1 MDCLKTV
8 TKQFQR
14 IANIL
19 SERVAELLCASVLV
33 VDEGGEAIAQTPNN
47 TLYSPFKIATPLIR
61 IPIQIANETGEVIIA
76 KTEEGENIS
85 PRLAQMLVE
94 MIINQTLAVTQLPTQ
109 HELKNKFI
117 HDLLSGVIINETD
130 ILRQGEIL
138 GMDLT
143 RPRAVILIDAADYIL
158 TFTGNQEIN
167 DKWIWQKAQH
177 IINSIVSF
185 FHLPNDT
192 ICAYIGNGEVAVLK
206 ASSTQDLVLW
216 ANSEDEF
223 NPSWANLT
231 ALKRAGSALIS
242 RLKFDTKTPI
252 SIGIGRHHP
261 KIQGLAKSYQDAC
274 AALSLGRRFHGKNQ
288 VHCLDELGIAAFV
301 GISDENTKIDLA
313 QHLLSPLEQ
322 ETDLIKTLDAFFLEN
337 CCPSSTAKRLSIHRN
352 TLSYR
357 LEKIT
362 SLTGLDPRKFDEAM
376 QIRLALLLG
385 CLGDNSSQLGKSTMP
400 KAS

>member
-1 MDCLKTV
+1 MNYLKTV

-19 SERVAELLCASVLV
+19 AERVAELLCASVLV
-33 VDEGGEAIAQTPNN
+33 VDTGGNAIAQTPNN
-47 TLYSPFKIATPLIR
+47 TLYPSFPTATPLIR
-61 IPIQIANETGEVIIA
+61 IPIQIANNTGEVIIA
-76 KTEEGENIS
+76 KTEQCENIS

-94 MIINQTLAVTQLPTQ
+94 MIVNQTVAVAQLPAQ

-117 HDLLSGVIINETD
+117 HDLLSGAIINEAD
-130 ILRQGEIL
+130 ILRQGQIL
-138 GMDLT
+138 GMDFT

-158 TFTGNQEIN
+158 PSISNHEIN
-167 DKWIWQKAQH
+167 DKWIWQRAQH

-216 ANSEDEF
+216 ANSEDEL

-231 ALKRAGSALIS
+231 ALKRAGSALIA
-242 RLKFDTKTPI
+242 RLKSDTKTAI

-261 KIQGLAKSYQDAC
+261 GIQGLAKSYQDAC
-274 AALSLGRRFHGKNQ
+274 AAVSLGRRFQGKNK
-288 VHCLDELGIAAFV
+288 VHCLDELGIAAFI
-301 GISDENTKIDLA
+301 GIADENTKIDLA
-313 QHLLSPLEQ
+313 RHLLSPLEQ

-337 CCPSSTAKRLSIHRN
+337 CCPSSTAKRLCIHRN

-385 CLGDNSSQLGKSTMP
+385 CLGESPEQLSKGTMA